1 MNKLSTCLLISL
13 SFQAYATDAEIKLSE
28 VTWFSLGY
36 QGFAGKKSSG
46 EYYYQEIARLGKKS
60 EATFKKILTS
70 NKATNE
76 SKLYAACGL
85 WRIDRKWLNAFKP
98 HHGSVTV
105 LQGDILRKEEFGVM
119 FLKIKEHG
127 CDI

>member
-70 NKATNE
+70 N
-76 SKLYAACGL
+76 L
-85 WRIDRKWLNAFKP
+85 IM
-98 HHGSVTV
+98 
-105 LQGDILRKEEFGVM
+105 GVSP
-119 FLKIKEHG
+119 FYRAIY
-127 CDI
+127 